1 LSGRNLDSAAAK
13 TEARAMLLRI
23 HYRLMDSPRF
33 WYERWML
40 EASMILCLA
49 ASDLRIEIEGK

>member
-1 LSGRNLDSAAAK
+1 MDKMA
-13 TEARAMLLRI
+13 ARAMLLRI

-40 EASMILCLA
+40 EASKILCVA
-49 ASDLRIEIEGK
+49 ASDLRIEVEKGE